1 MSLDHCIK
9 LSSIPLYNDAL
20 CFFLVI
26 AWINTSVF
34 LASMSTS
41 PRARVLLDVRVTT
54 YNYGFGLTFLIC
66 MH

>member
-26 AWINTSVF
+26 ACINTSVF